1 MDSVSLWSPGE
12 IPKGPAMHSS
22 PVPLAFQE
30 TEWQEEAEA
39 KPPWVLETA
48 GRMGLCPF
56 FTAPSLLRRI
66 WALFHTYWRVWK
78 KSLQTTMPKKAL
90 QSLHFECFSGGI

>member
-1 MDSVSLWSPGE
+1 MDSVPLWSPGE

-78 KSLQTTMPKKAL
+78 KSDIWPCGQGERQRAFPAL
-90 QSLHFECFSGGI
+90 EE

>member
-22 PVPLAFQE
+22 PVPLVFQE
-30 TEWQEEAEA
+30 TEWQEGAEA
-39 KPPWVLETA
+39 KPPWVLKTA
-48 GRMGLCPF
+48 GRMGLRPF
-56 FTAPSLLRRI
+56 FTALSLLRRI

-78 KSLQTTMPKKAL
+78 ESEIWPHGQGERPRA
-90 QSLHFECFSGGI
+90 FPAVEE

>member
-30 TEWQEEAEA
+30 TEWQEEARSEA
-39 KPPWVLETA
+39 T
-48 GRMGLCPF
+48 MGP
-56 FTAPSLLRRI
+56 
-66 WALFHTYWRVWK
+66 
-78 KSLQTTMPKKAL
+78 
-90 QSLHFECFSGGI
+90 